1 MIKFFHS
8 PGSCSDGILLLL
20 EELHVDFEIEIV
32 NVKKGMQHDAAFL
45 AINPKGKVPSLQLED
60 GSTLTE
66 FQTIAYWLV
75 AKFKKRNLWP
85 DTLEKQSRTL
95 EALDFIVASVHMR
108 GFTFVKMPKKF
119 QLDEKGTEDLRSF
132 GRSEAEKGLK
142 HLGSIL
148 GTSKYLFGNF
158 GVADAALFYVLQW
171 AEQEGIPHNNNLK
184 EFLDRVRGR
193 PAFQRAFSSQ

>member
-20 EELHVDFEIEIV
+20 QELHVEFETEII
-32 NVKKGMQHDAAFL
+32 NLKKGMQHDPAFL
-45 AINPKGKVPSLQLED
+45 AVNPKGKVPSLLLED

-75 AKFKKRNLWP
+75 ATFKKSNLWP
-85 DTLEKQSRTL
+85 DTLKEQAQTL
-95 EALDFIVASVHMR
+95 EVLDFIVGSVHMR

-171 AEQEGIPHNNNLK
+171 AEQEKIPHSNNLK
-184 EFLDRVRGR
+184 EFLERVRRR
-193 PAFQRAFSSQ
+193 PAFQQAFSA

>member
-20 EELHVDFEIEIV
+20 QELHVEFETEIL
-32 NVKKGMQHDAAFL
+32 NLKKGMQHDPAFL
-45 AINPKGKVPSLQLED
+45 AVNPKGKVPSLLLED

-75 AKFKKRNLWP
+75 ATFKKSNLWP
-85 DTLEKQSRTL
+85 DALEKQAQTL
-95 EALDFIVASVHMR
+95 EVLDFIVGSVHMR

-158 GVADAALFYVLQW
+158 GVADAALFYVLTW
-171 AEQEGIPHNNNLK
+171 AEQEGIPHSNNLK
-184 EFLDRVRGR
+184 KFLDRVRGR
-193 PAFQRAFSSQ
+193 PAYQLAFSTQ

>member
-20 EELHVDFEIEIV
+20 QELHIEFETEII
-32 NVKKGMQHDAAFL
+32 NLKKGMQHDPAFL
-45 AINPKGKVPSLQLED
+45 VINPKGKVPSLLLED

-75 AKFKKRNLWP
+75 ATFKKSNLWP
-85 DTLEKQSRTL
+85 DTLEKQAQTL
-95 EALDFIVASVHMR
+95 EVLDFIVGSVHMR

-171 AEQEGIPHNNNLK
+171 AEQEKIPHSNNLK
-184 EFLDRVRGR
+184 EFLERVRGR
-193 PAFQRAFSSQ
+193 PAFQQAFSA

>member
-1 MIKFFHS
+1 MKFFHS

-20 EELHVDFEIEIV
+20 QELHVEFETEII
-32 NVKKGMQHDAAFL
+32 NLKKGMQHDPAFL
-45 AINPKGKVPSLQLED
+45 AVNPKGKVPSLLLED

-75 AKFKKRNLWP
+75 ATFKKSNLWP
-85 DTLEKQSRTL
+85 DTLEKQAQTL
-95 EALDFIVASVHMR
+95 EVLDFIVGSVHMR

-158 GVADAALFYVLQW
+158 GVADAALFYVLTW
-171 AEQEGIPHNNNLK
+171 AEQEGIPHSNNLK
-184 EFLDRVRGR
+184 KFLDRVRGR
-193 PAFQRAFSSQ
+193 PAYQLAFSTQ

>member
-1 MIKFFHS
+1 MMKFFHS

-20 EELHVDFEIEIV
+20 QELHIEFKTEII
-32 NVKKGMQHDAAFL
+32 NLKKGMQHDPAFL
-45 AINPKGKVPSLQLED
+45 VINPKGKVPSLLLED

-75 AKFKKRNLWP
+75 ATFKKSNLWP
-85 DTLEKQSRTL
+85 DTLEKQAQTL
-95 EALDFIVASVHMR
+95 EVLDFIVGSVHMR

-171 AEQEGIPHNNNLK
+171 AEQEKIPHSNNLK
-184 EFLDRVRGR
+184 EFLKRVRGR
-193 PAFQRAFSSQ
+193 PAFQYAFSAH

>member
-1 MIKFFHS
+1 MMKFFHS

-20 EELHVDFEIEIV
+20 QELHIEFKTEII
-32 NVKKGMQHDAAFL
+32 NLKKGMQYDPAFL
-45 AINPKGKVPSLQLED
+45 VINPKGKVPSLLLED

-75 AKFKKRNLWP
+75 ATFKKSNLWP
-85 DTLEKQSRTL
+85 DTLEKQAQTL
-95 EALDFIVASVHMR
+95 EVLDFIVGSVHMR

-171 AEQEGIPHNNNLK
+171 AEQEKIPHSNNLK
-184 EFLDRVRGR
+184 EFLERVRGR
-193 PAFQRAFSSQ
+193 PAFQQAFSA

>member
-20 EELHVDFEIEIV
+20 QELHVEFETEII
-32 NVKKGMQHDAAFL
+32 NLKKGMQHDPAFL
-45 AINPKGKVPSLQLED
+45 AVNPKGKVPSLLLED

-75 AKFKKRNLWP
+75 ATFKKSNLWP
-85 DTLEKQSRTL
+85 DTLEKQAQTL
-95 EALDFIVASVHMR
+95 EVLDFIVGSVHMR

-148 GTSKYLFGNF
+148 GTSNYLFGNF
-158 GVADAALFYVLQW
+158 GVADAALFYVLTW
-171 AEQEGIPHNNNLK
+171 AEQEGIPHSNNLR

-193 PAFQRAFSSQ
+193 PAYQLAFSTQ

>member
-20 EELHVDFEIEIV
+20 QELHVEFETEII
-32 NVKKGMQHDAAFL
+32 NLKKGMQHDPAFL
-45 AINPKGKVPSLQLED
+45 AVNPKGKVPSLLLED

-75 AKFKKRNLWP
+75 ATFKKSNLWP
-85 DTLEKQSRTL
+85 DALEKQAQTL
-95 EALDFIVASVHMR
+95 EVLDFIVGSVHMR

-148 GTSKYLFGNF
+148 GTSNYLFGNF
-158 GVADAALFYVLQW
+158 GVADAALFYVLTW
-171 AEQEGIPHNNNLK
+171 AEQEGIPHSNNLK
-184 EFLDRVRGR
+184 KFLDRVRGR
-193 PAFQRAFSSQ
+193 PAYQLAFSTQ

>member
-20 EELHVDFEIEIV
+20 QELHIEFKTEII
-32 NVKKGMQHDAAFL
+32 NLKKGMQHDPAFL
-45 AINPKGKVPSLQLED
+45 VINPKGKVPSLLLED

-75 AKFKKRNLWP
+75 ATFKKSNLWP
-85 DTLEKQSRTL
+85 DTLEKQTQTL
-95 EALDFIVASVHMR
+95 EVLDFIVGSVHMR
-108 GFTFVKMPKKF
+108 GFTFVKIPKKF

-132 GRSEAEKGLK
+132 GRSEAQKGLK

-171 AEQEGIPHNNNLK
+171 AEQEKIPHSNNLK
-184 EFLDRVRGR
+184 EFLERVRGR
-193 PAFQRAFSSQ
+193 PAFQQAFSA

>member
-20 EELHVDFEIEIV
+20 QELHIEFKTEII
-32 NVKKGMQHDAAFL
+32 NLKKGMQHDPAFL
-45 AINPKGKVPSLQLED
+45 VINPKGKVPSLLLED

-75 AKFKKRNLWP
+75 ATFKKSNLWP
-85 DTLEKQSRTL
+85 DTLEKQAQTL
-95 EALDFIVASVHMR
+95 EVLDFIVGSVHMR

-171 AEQEGIPHNNNLK
+171 AEQEKIPHSNNLK
-184 EFLDRVRGR
+184 EFLERVRGR
-193 PAFQRAFSSQ
+193 PAFQQAFSA

>member
-1 MIKFFHS
+1 MMKFFHS

-20 EELHVDFEIEIV
+20 QELHIEFKTEII
-32 NVKKGMQHDAAFL
+32 NLKKGMQHDPAFL
-45 AINPKGKVPSLQLED
+45 VINPKGKVPSLLLED

-75 AKFKKRNLWP
+75 ATFKKSNLWP
-85 DTLEKQSRTL
+85 DTLEKQAQTL
-95 EALDFIVASVHMR
+95 EVLDFIVGSVHMR

-132 GRSEAEKGLK
+132 GRSEAQKGLK

-171 AEQEGIPHNNNLK
+171 AEQEKIPHSNNLK
-184 EFLDRVRGR
+184 EFLERVRGR
-193 PAFQRAFSSQ
+193 PAFQQAFSA

>member
-20 EELHVDFEIEIV
+20 QELHVEFETEII
-32 NVKKGMQHDAAFL
+32 NLKKGMQHDPAFL
-45 AINPKGKVPSLQLED
+45 AVNPKGKVPSLLLED

-75 AKFKKRNLWP
+75 ATFKKSNLWP
-85 DTLEKQSRTL
+85 DALEKQAQTL
-95 EALDFIVASVHMR
+95 EVLDFIVGSVHMR

-158 GVADAALFYVLQW
+158 GVADAALFYVLTW
-171 AEQEGIPHNNNLK
+171 AEQEGIPHSNNLK
-184 EFLDRVRGR
+184 KFLDRVRGR
-193 PAFQRAFSSQ
+193 PAYQLAFSTQ

>member
-1 MIKFFHS
+1 MMKFFHS

-20 EELHVDFEIEIV
+20 QELHVEFETEII
-32 NVKKGMQHDAAFL
+32 NLKKGMQHDPAFL
-45 AINPKGKVPSLQLED
+45 VINPKGKVPSLLLED

-75 AKFKKRNLWP
+75 ATFKKSNLWP
-85 DTLEKQSRTL
+85 DTLEKQAQTL
-95 EALDFIVASVHMR
+95 EVLDFIVGSVHMR

-171 AEQEGIPHNNNLK
+171 AEQEKIPHSNNLK
-184 EFLDRVRGR
+184 EFLERVRRR
-193 PAFQRAFSSQ
+193 PAFQQAFSA

>member
-1 MIKFFHS
+1 MMKFFHS

-20 EELHVDFEIEIV
+20 QELHIEFETEII
-32 NVKKGMQHDAAFL
+32 NLKKGMQHDPAFL
-45 AINPKGKVPSLQLED
+45 VINPKGKVPSLLLED

-75 AKFKKRNLWP
+75 ATFKKSNLWP
-85 DTLEKQSRTL
+85 DTLEKQAQTL
-95 EALDFIVASVHMR
+95 EVLDFIVGSVHMR

-171 AEQEGIPHNNNLK
+171 AEQEKIPHSNNLK
-184 EFLDRVRGR
+184 EFLERVRGR
-193 PAFQRAFSSQ
+193 PAFQQAFSA

>member
-20 EELHVDFEIEIV
+20 QELHVEFETEII
-32 NVKKGMQHDAAFL
+32 NLKKGMQHDPAFL
-45 AINPKGKVPSLQLED
+45 AVNPKGKVPSLLLED

-75 AKFKKRNLWP
+75 ATFKKSNLWP
-85 DTLEKQSRTL
+85 DALEKQAQTL
-95 EALDFIVASVHMR
+95 EVLDFIVGSVHMR

-171 AEQEGIPHNNNLK
+171 AEQEEISHSNNLK

-193 PAFQRAFSSQ
+193 PAFQLAFSTQ

>member
-1 MIKFFHS
+1 MMKFFHS

-20 EELHVDFEIEIV
+20 QELHVEFETEII
-32 NVKKGMQHDAAFL
+32 NLKKGMQHDPEFL
-45 AINPKGKVPSLQLED
+45 VINPKGKVPSLLLED

-75 AKFKKRNLWP
+75 ATFKKSNLWP
-85 DTLEKQSRTL
+85 DTLEKQAQTL
-95 EALDFIVASVHMR
+95 EVLDFIVGSVHMR

-171 AEQEGIPHNNNLK
+171 AEQEKIPHSNNLK
-184 EFLDRVRGR
+184 EFLERVRGR
-193 PAFQRAFSSQ
+193 PAFQQAFSA

>member
-1 MIKFFHS
+1 MMKFFHS

-20 EELHVDFEIEIV
+20 QELHIEFKTEII
-32 NVKKGMQHDAAFL
+32 NLKKGMQHDPAFL
-45 AINPKGKVPSLQLED
+45 AINPKGKVPSLLLED

-75 AKFKKRNLWP
+75 ATFKKSNLWP
-85 DTLEKQSRTL
+85 DTLEKQAQTL
-95 EALDFIVASVHMR
+95 EVLDFIVGSVHMR

-171 AEQEGIPHNNNLK
+171 AEQEKIPHSNNLK
-184 EFLDRVRGR
+184 EFLERVRGR
-193 PAFQRAFSSQ
+193 PAFQQAFSA

>member
-20 EELHVDFEIEIV
+20 QELHIEFETEII
-32 NVKKGMQHDAAFL
+32 NLKKGMQHDPAFL
-45 AINPKGKVPSLQLED
+45 VINPKGKVPSLLLED

-75 AKFKKRNLWP
+75 ATFKKSNLWP
-85 DTLEKQSRTL
+85 GTLEKQAQTL
-95 EALDFIVASVHMR
+95 EVLDFIVGSVHMR

-171 AEQEGIPHNNNLK
+171 AEQEKIPHSNNLK
-184 EFLDRVRGR
+184 EFLERVRGR
-193 PAFQRAFSSQ
+193 PAFQQAFSA

>member
-1 MIKFFHS
+1 
-8 PGSCSDGILLLL
+8 
-20 EELHVDFEIEIV
+20 
-32 NVKKGMQHDAAFL
+32 MQHDPAFL
-45 AINPKGKVPSLQLED
+45 VINPKGKVPSLLLED

-75 AKFKKRNLWP
+75 ATFKKSNLWP
-85 DTLEKQSRTL
+85 DTLEKQAQTL
-95 EALDFIVASVHMR
+95 EVLDFIVGSVHMR

-171 AEQEGIPHNNNLK
+171 AEQEKIPHSNNLK
-184 EFLDRVRGR
+184 EFLERVRGR
-193 PAFQRAFSSQ
+193 PAFQQAFSA

>member
-20 EELHVDFEIEIV
+20 QELHVEFETEII
-32 NVKKGMQHDAAFL
+32 NLKKGMQHDPAFL
-45 AINPKGKVPSLQLED
+45 AVNPKGKVPSLLLED

-75 AKFKKRNLWP
+75 ATFKKSNLWP
-85 DTLEKQSRTL
+85 DTLEKQAQTL
-95 EALDFIVASVHMR
+95 EVLDFIVGSVHMR

-119 QLDEKGTEDLRSF
+119 QLDGKGTEDLRSF

-158 GVADAALFYVLQW
+158 GVADAALFYVLTW
-171 AEQEGIPHNNNLK
+171 AEQEGIPHSNNLK
-184 EFLDRVRGR
+184 KFLDRVRGR
-193 PAFQRAFSSQ
+193 PAYQLAFSTQ

>member
-20 EELHVDFEIEIV
+20 QELHIEFETEII
-32 NVKKGMQHDAAFL
+32 NLKKGMQHDPEFL
-45 AINPKGKVPSLQLED
+45 VINPKGKVPSLLLED

-75 AKFKKRNLWP
+75 ATFKKSNLWP
-85 DTLEKQSRTL
+85 DTLEKQAQTL
-95 EALDFIVASVHMR
+95 EVLDFIVGSVHMR

-171 AEQEGIPHNNNLK
+171 AEQEKIPHSNNLK
-184 EFLDRVRGR
+184 EFLERVRGR
-193 PAFQRAFSSQ
+193 PAFQQAFSA

>member
-1 MIKFFHS
+1 MMKFFHS

-20 EELHVDFEIEIV
+20 QELHIEFETEII
-32 NVKKGMQHDAAFL
+32 NLKKGMQHDPAFL
-45 AINPKGKVPSLQLED
+45 VINPKGKVPSLLLED

-75 AKFKKRNLWP
+75 ATFKKSNLWP
-85 DTLEKQSRTL
+85 DTLEKQAQTL
-95 EALDFIVASVHMR
+95 EVLDFIVGSVHMR

-171 AEQEGIPHNNNLK
+171 AEQEKIPHSNNLK
-184 EFLDRVRGR
+184 EFLERVRRR
-193 PAFQRAFSSQ
+193 PAFQQAFSA

>member
-20 EELHVDFEIEIV
+20 QELHIEFKTEII
-32 NVKKGMQHDAAFL
+32 NLKKGMQHDPAFL
-45 AINPKGKVPSLQLED
+45 VINPKGKVPSLLLED

-75 AKFKKRNLWP
+75 ATFKKNNLWP
-85 DTLEKQSRTL
+85 DTLEKQTQTL
-95 EALDFIVASVHMR
+95 EVLDFIVGSVHMR
-108 GFTFVKMPKKF
+108 GFTFVKIPKKF

-132 GRSEAEKGLK
+132 GRSEAQKGLK

-171 AEQEGIPHNNNLK
+171 AEQEKIPHSNNLK
-184 EFLDRVRGR
+184 EFLERVRGR
-193 PAFQRAFSSQ
+193 PAFQQAFSA

>member
-20 EELHVDFEIEIV
+20 QELQVEFETEII
-32 NVKKGMQHDAAFL
+32 NLKKGMQHDPAFL
-45 AINPKGKVPSLQLED
+45 AVNPKGKVPSLLLED

-75 AKFKKRNLWP
+75 ATFKKSNLWP
-85 DTLEKQSRTL
+85 DTLEKQAQTL
-95 EALDFIVASVHMR
+95 EVLDFIVGSVHMR

-119 QLDEKGTEDLRSF
+119 QLDDKGTEDLRSF

-148 GTSKYLFGNF
+148 GTSKYLFGKLI
-158 GVADAALFYVLQW
+158 GALMEVKNSCLNRSLV
-171 AEQEGIPHNNNLK
+171 ENNLSP
-184 EFLDRVRGR
+184 E
-193 PAFQRAFSSQ
+193 

>member
-1 MIKFFHS
+1 MMKFFHS

-20 EELHVDFEIEIV
+20 QELHIEFKTEII
-32 NVKKGMQHDAAFL
+32 NLKKGMQHDPAFL
-45 AINPKGKVPSLQLED
+45 VINPKGKVPSLLLED

-75 AKFKKRNLWP
+75 ATFKKSNLWP
-85 DTLEKQSRTL
+85 DTLEKQAQTL
-95 EALDFIVASVHMR
+95 EVLDFIVGSVHMR

-171 AEQEGIPHNNNLK
+171 AEQEKIPHSNNLK
-184 EFLDRVRGR
+184 EFLERVRGR
-193 PAFQRAFSSQ
+193 PAFQQAFSA

>member
-20 EELHVDFEIEIV
+20 QELQVEFETEII
-32 NVKKGMQHDAAFL
+32 NLKKGMQHDPAFL
-45 AINPKGKVPSLQLED
+45 AVNPKGKVPSLLLED

-75 AKFKKRNLWP
+75 ATFKKSNLWP
-85 DTLEKQSRTL
+85 DALEKQAQTL
-95 EALDFIVASVHMR
+95 EVLDFIVGSVHMR

-158 GVADAALFYVLQW
+158 GVADAALFYVLTW
-171 AEQEGIPHNNNLK
+171 AEQEGIPHSNNLK

-193 PAFQRAFSSQ
+193 PAYQLAFSTQ